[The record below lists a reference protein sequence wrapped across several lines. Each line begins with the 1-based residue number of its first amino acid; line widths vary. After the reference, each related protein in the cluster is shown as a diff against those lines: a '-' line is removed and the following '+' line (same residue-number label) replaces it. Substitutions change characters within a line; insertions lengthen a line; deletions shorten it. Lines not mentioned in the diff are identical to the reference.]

1 MNVLLNEKL
10 RGEVSKDETDEVGRD
25 QIIEGFI
32 SQDKEFGFGPK
43 GNWDPL
49 KGLGQGSNKDKLVF

>member
-43 GNWDPL
+43 GNWDRSYCML
-49 KGLGQGSNKDKLVF
+49 S